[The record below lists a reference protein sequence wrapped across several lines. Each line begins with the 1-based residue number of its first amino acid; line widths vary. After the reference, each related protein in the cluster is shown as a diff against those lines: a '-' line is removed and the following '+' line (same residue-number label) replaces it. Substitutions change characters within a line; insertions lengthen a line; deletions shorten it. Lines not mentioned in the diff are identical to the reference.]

1 MQCPICKK
9 KVAFGSKQMPFC
21 SQRCRDID
29 LGNWADEKYVISS
42 PARQN
47 ELSGELES
55 ASEAFDESDL
65 DAGRRQQ

>member
-21 SQRCRDID
+21 SERCRTLD
-29 LGNWADEKYVISS
+29 LANWADEKYVISS

-47 ELSGELES
+47 ELSGELETTG
-55 ASEAFDESDL
+55 EAFDESDL
-65 DAGRRQQ
+65 DAERRQR